1 MFHQLVST
9 RSALPNRAGRLHSR
23 SIGLTGLALVSCLAL
38 SVPALAAPGLA
49 PTSVAPEGSFGLEPD
64 NKQFEKERQE
74 VEEAL
79 NNLETQWNAHNLDA
93 VMKYYDDDYVNND
106 GLDKAAVK
114 ELTKDFWKT
123 YPDAKSYSKTK
134 QIRVEGGFA
143 TVESRD
149 RAVGSTAKEMPGIGS
164 KGVLTSISEGQ
175 LYLRKVGKSWKIV
188 GDRIDYEKVKVAF
201 GLAKELETSFVAP
214 EQVKSG
220 QEYSAK
226 LDVALP
232 PDMVAVG
239 SITSEPLQYPQPQ
252 HKDIWRQ
259 IDEKEH
265 NLERIIHAN
274 TTNHNELLMATVG
287 ITDKSRS
294 NLRGLTYLTRRLNVI
309 PQLKPAPQNEP
320 LKTQTA
326 TRAITKPSQFAD
338 LDEDIPGLEQ
348 DEKPTPEA
356 KPETKQKD
364 DKKQVTPQDANEDD
378 SNDK

>member
-1 MFHQLVST
+1 MFHQLVSKKAEAT
-9 RSALPNRAGRLHSR
+9 SRGGWVRSSY
-23 SIGLTGLALVSCLAL
+23 SGLACLALASCLAL
-38 SVPALAAPGLA
+38 VLPAQAAPGLA

-64 NKQFEKERQE
+64 NKEFEKERQE

-79 NNLETQWNAHNLDA
+79 NDLETQWNAHNLDA

-114 ELTKDFWKT
+114 DLTKDFWKT

-175 LYLRKVGKSWKIV
+175 LYLRKLGRAWRIV

-220 QEYSAK
+220 QEYSAR

-252 HKDIWRQ
+252 HKDIWRAL
-259 IDEKEH
+259 DDKEH

-309 PQLKPAPQNEP
+309 PQLKPVPGDEP
-320 LKTQTA
+320 NKTQTA
-326 TRAITKPSQFAD
+326 NRAVTPGQFVD
-338 LDEDIPGLEQ
+338 LDEEIPGLGQ
-348 DEKPTPEA
+348 DEKPELEA
-356 KPETKQKD
+356 KPESKQKLE
-364 DKKQVTPQDANEDD
+364 KKQAKPQEANEDN